1 MTDEVCKL
9 CAQSVEAHR
18 LGHYCGMFVTD
29 EDPRTKAL
37 RTRIAELEGALRPF
51 VALADQRDARYR
63 RRGGDPSIWRD
74 DSPACGIKAAEL
86 PNRVWR
92 NARATLNGEKKDG

>member
-9 CAQSVEAHR
+9 CGENVEAHR

-37 RTRIAELEGALRPF
+37 RTRIAELEGALKACAEAPHSGWTIAQ
-51 VALADQRDARYR
+51 AL
-63 RRGGDPSIWRD
+63 
-74 DSPACGIKAAEL
+74 
-86 PNRVWR
+86 
-92 NARATLNGEKKDG
+92 ARATLNGEKKDG